1 MTTDFN
7 SGFMAQAISTADGL
21 TLHARDY
28 GSAHGDALLVI
39 CLPGLT
45 RNSRDFHQLAIMLS
59 SDPQS
64 PCRVLALDYR
74 GRGLSDW
81 DHNKANYSI
90 AVEAQDVLALCETL
104 GIHRAIFIGTSRG
117 GLILHLTAV
126 MKPELLAGVVLNDV
140 GPVLEVEGLRHIQN
154 YLGHARAPRDWDDAA
169 AILQDL
175 HGKAF
180 PALDLE
186 DWREMAEALYRRDGD
201 RIVSDF
207 DPAIAEA
214 IIAADLSKPL
224 PDMWAQFEAMR
235 LVPLLVVRG
244 ENSTLLSEKTVGEMV
259 KRHPNSRGLIAAGQ
273 GHAPLLHV
281 DGVGERVVQFVNAC
295 G

>member
-214 IIAADLSKPL
+214 IIAADLTKPL

-235 LVPLLVVRG
+235 RVPLLVVRG
-244 ENSTLLSEKTVGEMV
+244 ENSTLLSEETVGEMV
-259 KRHPNSRGLIAAGQ
+259 KRHPKSERITAAGQ

-281 DGVGERVVQFVNAC
+281 DGVAVQLTQFVNAC